1 MGKTQSKNSDN
12 NGEIV
17 NNVIIEDTVSVEN
30 SKIIILLIIIAAV
43 KVAEFLY
50 ALYKDHKRGLKK
62 KYLSEPAVIK
72 V

>member
-17 NNVIIEDTVSVEN
+17 NNLVIDDTVQIEN
-30 SKIIILLIIIAAV
+30 SKILTLLLVIAILKLVHLIY
-43 KVAEFLY
+43 FW
-50 ALYKDHKRGLKK
+50 YKDHKRGLKK
-62 KYLSEPAVIK
+62 KYANAVIQ